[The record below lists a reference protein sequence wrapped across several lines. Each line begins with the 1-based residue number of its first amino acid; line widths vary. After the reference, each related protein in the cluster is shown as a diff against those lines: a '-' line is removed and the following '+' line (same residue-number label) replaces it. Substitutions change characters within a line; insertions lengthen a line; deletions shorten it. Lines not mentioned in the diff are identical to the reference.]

1 MVYIYARGKQAAVH
15 IRSYQVAGYTTVK
28 EHLNSHHRHYL
39 DRSPTYYIEKAKEK
53 SPELHLLV
61 QLLFEQPRH
70 PEQLY
75 RTCDGLLRLQKKAPA
90 ASFAK
95 ACELAIEY
103 RNFSYRFV
111 GRILQNNMEDHQ
123 DLPAKEQ
130 FLPVHGNIRG
140 KEYYTNHYP
149 ILKMNIETQLKQ
161 LRLHGMGRS
170 WQALMETRKHHELS
184 FTEGM
189 EMLLQA
195 EEDDRSDKRFE
206 RLQRGAHFRY
216 QASIEELQLETS
228 RGLDKSLVANLAT
241 GDYIAKGEAVL
252 VCGST
257 GTGKSF
263 LASALGHHA
272 CSQGYKVVYYN
283 LHKLLLK
290 TKMSRIDGTIYK
302 FFEKLSRTDLLILDD
317 FGLTH
322 LEQQQRMDFM
332 EIIEDRHASKTTIIA
347 SQLPVASWYD
357 VIGENTIADA
367 LLDRMVHT
375 SYRIELKGESLR
387 KKK

>member
-1 MVYIYARGKQAAVH
+1 
-15 IRSYQVAGYTTVK
+15 
-28 EHLNSHHRHYL
+28 
-39 DRSPTYYIEKAKEK
+39 
-53 SPELHLLV
+53 
-61 QLLFEQPRH
+61 
-70 PEQLY
+70 
-75 RTCDGLLRLQKKAPA
+75 
-90 ASFAK
+90 
-95 ACELAIEY
+95 
-103 RNFSYRFV
+103 
-111 GRILQNNMEDHQ
+111 
-123 DLPAKEQ
+123 
-130 FLPVHGNIRG
+130 
-140 KEYYTNHYP
+140 
-149 ILKMNIETQLKQ
+149 MNIETQLKH

-216 QASIEELQLETS
+216 QASIQELHMEAS
-228 RGLDKSLVANLAT
+228 RGLDKSLVTNLAT
-241 GDYIAKGEAVL
+241 GNYIAKGEAVL

-283 LHKLLLK
+283 LQKLLLK

-332 EIIEDRHASKTTIIA
+332 EIIKDRHACKATIIA